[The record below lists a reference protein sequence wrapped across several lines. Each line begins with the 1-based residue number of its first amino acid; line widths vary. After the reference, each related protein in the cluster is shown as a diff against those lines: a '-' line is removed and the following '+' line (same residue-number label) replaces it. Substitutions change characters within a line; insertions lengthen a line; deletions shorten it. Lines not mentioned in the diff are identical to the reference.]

1 MSKQFKDDLNAFFTV
16 FKQFVVAILSARA
29 GTYKQKKSPDGDFSF
44 IDKLFGTHPKLE
56 LRRHLYTHIER

>member
-1 MSKQFKDDLNAFFTV
+1 MSSQFLVFSDLYAKKNR
-16 FKQFVVAILSARA
+16 QMAI
-29 GTYKQKKSPDGDFSF
+29 FSF